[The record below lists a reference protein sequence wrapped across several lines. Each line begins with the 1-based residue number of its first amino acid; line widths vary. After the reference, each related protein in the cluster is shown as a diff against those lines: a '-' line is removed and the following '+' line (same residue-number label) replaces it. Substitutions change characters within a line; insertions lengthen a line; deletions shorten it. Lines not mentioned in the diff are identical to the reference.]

1 MKQRKFRMEED
12 LYQSIPGPNKSGW
25 VREAIS
31 QRLQGEKGLTS
42 DYTKEIKEIKKE
54 LRAIGININQLA
66 KKANQGLPV
75 VLSEAEKIKLLEQI
89 VLADKHTLKILRLL
103 NV

>member
-1 MKQRKFRMEED
+1 MEED

-42 DYTKEIKEIKKE
+42 DYTKEIKEIRND
-54 LRAIGININQLA
+54 LRAIGSNINQIA
-66 KKANQGLPV
+66 KRANQGLPV
-75 VLSEAEKIKLLEQI
+75 ALSEIEKNKLLDQI
-89 VLADKHTLKILRLL
+89 VLTDKHTLQILRLL

>member
-1 MKQRKFRMEED
+1 MNQRQFRMEDSLFE
-12 LYQSIPGPNKSGW
+12 SIPGPNKSGW

-42 DYTKEIKEIKKE
+42 DYTKEIKKIRNE

-66 KKANQGLPV
+66 KKANQGLPIT
-75 VLSEAEKIKLLEQI
+75 LSESEKNKLLDQI
-89 VLADKHTLKILRLL
+89 IMADKHTLKILRLL

>member
-1 MKQRKFRMEED
+1 MNQRQFRMEDSLFE
-12 LYQSIPGPNKSGW
+12 SIPGPNKSGW

-42 DYTKEIKEIKKE
+42 DYTKEIKKIRNE

-75 VLSEAEKIKLLEQI
+75 TLSESEKNKLLDQI
-89 VLADKHTLKILRLL
+89 IMADKHTLKILRLL